1 MENKTQNAKSDTRQK
16 ILRAAAQIINTK
28 GVLALTL
35 DAVAKEAKISK
46 GGLLYHFPSKEA
58 LMKGM
63 NDFVMLTFFHDLE
76 RVANEDPCHEGKWTR
91 AYTNITFNLLD
102 NEFDMNLAFLSAIAT
117 NPDLVKSMAKDLKV
131 LQNYIENDQ
140 INPIISTVI
149 RLAVDGM
156 YYNQLY
162 GLNLKDEVRDQVLS
176 YLLSLTRE
184 EE

>member
-16 ILRAAAQIINTK
+16 ILRAAAHVINTK

-35 DAVAKEAKISK
+35 EAVAKEAKISK
-46 GGLLYHFPSKEA
+46 GGLLYHFHSKED

-63 NDFVMLTFFHDLE
+63 NDFIMHTFFSELE
-76 RVANEDPCHEGKWTR
+76 DVANDDPCHKGKWTR
-91 AYTNITFNLLD
+91 AYTNITFNQLD

-117 NPDLVKSMAKDLKV
+117 NPDRVKSMARDLRV

-156 YYNQLY
+156 YFNQLY
-162 GLNLKDEVRDQVLS
+162 GLNLKEDVRVQVLS
-176 YLLSLTRE
+176 YLLSLTKE

>member
-35 DAVAKEAKISK
+35 EAVAKEAKISK
-46 GGLLYHFPSKEA
+46 GGLLYHFPSKDA

-63 NDFVMLTFFHDLE
+63 NEFVMHTFFDDLE
-76 RVANEDPCHEGKWTR
+76 RVANDDPCHKGKWTR
-91 AYTNITFNLLD
+91 AYTNITFNLL
-102 NEFDMNLAFLSAIAT
+102 NSEFDMNLAFLSAIAT
-117 NPDLVKSMAKDLKV
+117 NPDLVKSMSRDLRV
-131 LQNYIENDQ
+131 LQNHIENDQ
-140 INPIISTVI
+140 INPIISTVT

-156 YYNQLY
+156 YFNQLY
-162 GLNLKDEVRDQVLS
+162 GLNLKEDVRDQVFN
-176 YLLSLTRE
+176 YLLSLTKE